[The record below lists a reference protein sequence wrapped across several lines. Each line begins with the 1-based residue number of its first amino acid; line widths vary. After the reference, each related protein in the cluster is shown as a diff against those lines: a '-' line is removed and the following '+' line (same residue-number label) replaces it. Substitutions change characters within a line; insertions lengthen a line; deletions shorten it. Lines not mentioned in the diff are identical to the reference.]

1 MIKFEIREIKASE
14 IYLLREFLY
23 EAIFQKDQENPL
35 PKDIVDKPELSQ
47 YIDGFGR
54 ADDFCLVVDID
65 GRVVGAGWT
74 RILAGKVKGYGNV
87 DEYTPEFAISVYKE
101 YRNMGIGTS
110 LMRRMLD
117 LLKEKGYKRAS
128 LAVQKENYAV
138 RMYEKVGFKIV
149 KKIEEEYIMVYEL
162 N

>member
-35 PKDIVDKPELSQ
+35 LKDIVDKPELSQ

>member
-54 ADDFCLVVDID
+54 VDDFCLVADID
-65 GRVVGAGWT
+65 GRVVGAVWT

>member
-1 MIKFEIREIKASE
+1 M
-14 IYLLREFLY
+14 
-23 EAIFQKDQENPL
+23 
-35 PKDIVDKPELSQ
+35 SQ

>member
-35 PKDIVDKPELSQ
+35 LKDIVDKPELSL

-54 ADDFCLVVDID
+54 ADDFCLVADID
-65 GRVVGAGWT
+65 GRVVGAVWT

>member
-54 ADDFCLVVDID
+54 VDDFCLIADID
-65 GRVVGAGWT
+65 GRVGGAGWT
-74 RILAGKVKGYGNV
+74 RVLAGKVKGYGNV